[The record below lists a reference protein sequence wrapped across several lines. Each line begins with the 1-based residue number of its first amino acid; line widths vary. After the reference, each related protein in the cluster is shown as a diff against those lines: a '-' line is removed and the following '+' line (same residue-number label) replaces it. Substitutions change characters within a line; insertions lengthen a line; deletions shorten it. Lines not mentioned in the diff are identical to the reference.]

1 MPVFHKQSRWGASA
15 EALWTWHNQRAGFDR
30 LKPPWE
36 SLRIES
42 WEDVETGANTQMAVR
57 QFGIWWRWTSHIVE
71 ATPNAG
77 FTDSQEGGPFKS
89 WLHTHRFVD
98 GDGGGMLDDRIEYTL
113 PLGALGQFVAG
124 RAIAK
129 TIGRGFRFRHRRTRE
144 DMIRHT
150 SAALSPLRIAVTGAS
165 GLVGNALCAFLQGG
179 GHTVIRTTRRSPAPD
194 GWVTFDP
201 ANGNIDTDALE
212 GLDAVVHLAGESIS
226 QKWTSEAKKRIVS
239 SRVDGTTALAK
250 TLAGLTNPPK
260 TWVSGSAIGF
270 YGSRGQERLDE
281 TSEPGDGFLADT
293 CTAWEAATAA
303 AEESGI
309 RVVHL
314 RTGIVL
320 TPEGGALK
328 EQLTPFKMGVG
339 GPIGGGDQWVSWITR
354 DDLLGLILHAIAT
367 PELAGPLNGTSPNA
381 VQQGMFA
388 KTLGKVLRRPAF
400 LPLPSF
406 AIRTLFGEMGNN
418 LVLQGQ
424 RVYPAVALDTGYT
437 FHHPDLEDALRFVLG
452 AD

>member
-1 MPVFHKQSRWGASA
+1 
-15 EALWTWHNQRAGFDR
+15 
-30 LKPPWE
+30 
-36 SLRIES
+36 
-42 WEDVETGANTQMAVR
+42 
-57 QFGIWWRWTSHIVE
+57 
-71 ATPNAG
+71 
-77 FTDSQEGGPFKS
+77 
-89 WLHTHRFVD
+89 
-98 GDGGGMLDDRIEYTL
+98 
-113 PLGALGQFVAG
+113 
-124 RAIAK
+124 
-129 TIGRGFRFRHRRTRE
+129 
-144 DMIRHT
+144 
-150 SAALSPLRIAVTGAS
+150 
-165 GLVGNALCAFLQGG
+165 
-179 GHTVIRTTRRSPAPD
+179 TVIRTTRRSPAPD